1 MLPINTNN
9 LKQSL
14 LKQVQ
19 QNNPQGFQF
28 VNQIMQNGG
37 NINPIIKQMLGKI
50 TPEQKQQVLNT
61 AKNYGCPDTF
71 LSQLQN
77 LK

>member
-37 NINPIIKQMLGKI
+37 NINPIIKQMLGNI
-50 TPEQKQQVLNT
+50 TPQ
-61 AKNYGCPDTF
+61 
-71 LSQLQN
+71 
-77 LK
+77 